1 MKQPTKTRR
10 PGPGLALLG
19 LAALVLVTGATV
31 WLHTGWSAVD
41 LTLTDEIAD
50 AAQLEGFTLSGLM
63 RWGNQSN
70 ALHFTLQ
77 NGTLETALHLD
88 DDQFQRQTEV
98 YTQRTLS
105 VRPQDRDAVNEAA
118 RLTQT
123 LENGTRILKSEAT
136 VLRPMYTLQLPD
148 GTSLRLAGE
157 DLTLDEPAELRAE
170 DVQVPPDILL
180 SPLGTYYDYTCSD
193 LTNPDVFSVW
203 TPVNEQ
209 PFVLGTGYG
218 VCWTQ
223 DALGRAPG
231 LYRAHGLTADEIY
244 ALPADGVRYDEEI
257 LCATT
262 EFGTLEPFYCPADAQ
277 LALAGASLGDGST
290 LLLYYTTDGLL
301 CADLVNAAGQCTD
314 HRELAELP
322 GMVRFDAKL
331 MPRTR
336 SQDAVLLLTP
346 YEGQDE
352 NGAWRGGETRLVA
365 LRVEHGTFTLATAL
379 VPDFAVGDDA
389 AVLNEAGDKVLF
401 AGDSALYYNGD
412 FGLYAGNSGNIGNID
427 LRVMEL
433 DTGRTTYMGH
443 IETGAQRDWGSQA
456 PSRVILYDT
465 LQRDGGNLP

>member
-19 LAALVLVTGATV
+19 LAALGLVTGATV

-70 ALHFTLQ
+70 TLHFTLQ

-136 VLRPMYTLQLPD
+136 LLRPMYTLQLPD

-157 DLTLDEPAELRAE
+157 DLTLDEAAELRAE

-209 PFVLGTGYG
+209 PFVLGAGYG

-223 DALGRAPG
+223 DDLGRAPG

-262 EFGTLEPFYCPADAQ
+262 EFGTLEPFYCPDDAQ

-290 LLLYYTTDGLL
+290 LLLYYTTDDML

-322 GMVRFDAKL
+322 GMVRIDAKL

-336 SQDAVLLLTP
+336 SQDAVLLLPP
-346 YEGQDE
+346 YGGQDE
-352 NGAWRGGETRLVA
+352 NGAWDGDGPWLVA
-365 LRVEHGTFTLATAL
+365 LRVENGTFTRATAL
-379 VPDFAVGDDA
+379 KPDFALGDDA
-389 AVLNEAGDKVLF
+389 AVLDEAGNKVLF
-401 AGDSALYYNGD
+401 AGDNILHYNHG
-412 FGLYAGNSGNIGNID
+412 FSLYARGSLRTDYIN

>member
-19 LAALVLVTGATV
+19 LAALGLVTGATV

-41 LTLTDEIAD
+41 LTLTHEIAD

-70 ALHFTLQ
+70 TLHFTLQ

-123 LENGTRILKSEAT
+123 LENGTRILKSAAPA
-136 VLRPMYTLQLPD
+136 LRPMYTLQLPD

-157 DLTLDEPAELRAE
+157 DLTLEEPAELRAE
-170 DVQVPPDILL
+170 DVQVPPSIQL

-193 LTNPDVFSVW
+193 LTSPDVFSIW

-218 VCWTQ
+218 VCWTR

-262 EFGTLEPFYCPADAQ
+262 EFGTLEPFYCPDDAR

-290 LLLYYTTDGLL
+290 LLLYYTTDGML

-322 GMVRFDAKL
+322 GMVRFDAQL

-352 NGAWRGGETRLVA
+352 NGAWRGGETRLAA
-365 LRVEHGTFTLATAL
+365 LRVEHGTFTRATAL
-379 VPDFAVGDDA
+379 KPDFALGDDA

-401 AGDSALYYNGD
+401 AGDSALYYNGG

-456 PSRVILYDT
+456 PSRAILYDT

>member
-19 LAALVLVTGATV
+19 LAALGLVTGATV

-70 ALHFTLQ
+70 TLHFTLQ

-123 LENGTRILKSEAT
+123 LENGTRILKSETT

-223 DALGRAPG
+223 NALGRAPG

-336 SQDAVLLLTP
+336 NQDAVLLLTP

-401 AGDSALYYNGD
+401 AWDNVVYYDVTSRVFGGNG
-412 FGLYAGNSGNIGNID
+412 GNID

>member
-19 LAALVLVTGATV
+19 LAALGLVTGATV

-70 ALHFTLQ
+70 TLHFTLQ

-118 RLTQT
+118 TLTQT

>member
-1 MKQPTKTRR
+1 MKQPTKIRR

-19 LAALVLVTGATV
+19 LAALGLVTGATV
-31 WLHTGWSAVD
+31 WLHTGWSAID
-41 LTLTDEIAD
+41 LKLTDQIAD
-50 AAQLEGFTLSGLM
+50 TTQLEGFTLSGMLQL
-63 RWGNQSN
+63 GNAAN
-70 ALHFTLQ
+70 TLHFSLQ
-77 NGTLETALHLD
+77 NGVLQTALHLD
-88 DDQFQRQTEV
+88 DADRVQHQTEI

-118 RLTQT
+118 RVTQT
-123 LENGTRILKSEAT
+123 LGNSVRILKSEAT
-136 VLRPMYTLQLPD
+136 ALRRMYTLQLPG

-170 DVQVPPDILL
+170 DVQVSPYTQL

-193 LTNPDVFSVW
+193 LTNPDVFSIW

-262 EFGTLEPFYCPADAQ
+262 EFGTLEPFYCPDDAQ

-290 LLLYYTTDGLL
+290 LLLYYNTDDML

-401 AGDSALYYNGD
+401 AWDNVVYYDVTSRVFGGNG
-412 FGLYAGNSGNIGNID
+412 GNID